1 MKLSLFALVLGA
13 AACGGHAPPTAK
25 PAARAQLPTSA
36 VAPRQREVASPR
48 VCLGKR
54 RLLKELGNAELAAAA
69 GRPSD
74 RVESEPA
81 ITRPPAPPIEHA
93 YGVAAPATVLIRTA
107 DGMGSGVVIDAAR
120 GLVLTNHHVVAG
132 LLGEDLTIKVT
143 LELGKALPAGRIVAS
158 GTKLEGVVVKTDPV
172 KDLAIV
178 KIVNPP
184 KGLATAKIAE
194 FDPRVGENVMSVGNA
209 GIGLLWAAKV
219 CNVSKIGDLTNET
232 SMLEAGDCTRTD
244 ETATARDQRR
254 QREQCQARKEE
265 VKKRVEQA
273 PQALSIQTTCGI
285 NGGDSGGPLVNAWGE
300 VVGINQSVRFGANTL
315 AFHVHVA
322 EVRELV
328 KGIPDAAVAVIPDP
342 FCDGGT
348 ELSVEDF
355 DGDGVVDTASTAGM
369 SFDGGEMMKNGTFLI
384 DLDQDGTKAMTAEHP
399 FDPEVALVLS
409 GDDAYSFYD
418 TDGDGAF
425 DVMYR
430 DDKADGTPERAY
442 RLVNGTAKL
451 ERALL
456 GKKTIDPSV
465 IGAGN
470 GAGAAGGT
478 ALARLGAAAV
488 GLGLSRL
495 ATAAVLAAAETPR
508 VPDYKRAFG
517 DDGYAQDGDGDGAV
531 DTIYSKGSF
540 GAGQALL
547 FDVRSKAL
555 AQLKSG
561 DSAAPAFKAGPIQPQ
576 YVYIEKPAGAWALY
590 DTDTDGAF
598 DVALFAKKPTQLD
611 EGDRFM
617 TRSSFATHA
626 YALAPGK
633 APEALREPIGRALV
647 RTDLFKDPAV
657 RRAFEQSQG
666 RRSSARGG
674 LPDAFDGASG
684 MSEPWRFGK
693 LERDRQVLE
702 QVSRFG
708 HAVLVDLDR
717 DTKKLATKTAEE
729 LAKANDGFDA
739 ELAILRDVDAAWFFY
754 DTDGDGVFD
763 TIAYTH
769 DFATGLADNV
779 IRIDPSGEKVTV
791 LPAGGP
797 AFRPELVRASG
808 QTAAK
813 LAALLTSMKERAVEQ
828 KRALEQKRKAAAE

>member
-13 AACGGHAPPTAK
+13 AACGGHAPPPAK
-25 PAARAQLPTSA
+25 PTARVPTSA
-36 VAPRQREVASPR
+36 SAMAPRQREVASPR

-69 GRPSD
+69 GRPSE

-81 ITRPPAPPIEHA
+81 VARPTAPPIEHA

-132 LLGEDLTIKVT
+132 LLGEDLTIKVA

-184 KGLATAKIAE
+184 KGLAVARIAE
-194 FDPRVGENVMSVGNA
+194 FDPRVGENVMSIGNA

-219 CNVSKIGDLTNET
+219 CNVSKVGDLTNET

-265 VKKRVEQA
+265 IKKRVEQA

-328 KGIPDAAVAVIPDP
+328 KGIPDTAAPVIPDP
-342 FCDGGT
+342 FCDGGA
-348 ELSVEDF
+348 EISVEDF
-355 DGDGVVDTASTAGM
+355 DGDGIVDTASTSGM
-369 SFDGGEMMKNGTFLI
+369 SFDGGEMMKNGTYLI
-384 DLDQDGTKAMTAEHP
+384 DLDQDGTQAMTAAHP

-442 RLVNGTAKL
+442 RLAHGTAKL
-451 ERALL
+451 DRALL

-470 GAGAAGGT
+470 GAGAAGGV

-488 GLGLSRL
+488 GLGLGRL
-495 ATAAVLAAAETPR
+495 ATPAVLAAAETPR
-508 VPDYKRAFG
+508 VPDYRRAFN
-517 DDGYAQDGDGDGAV
+517 DDGYAQDGDGDGVV
-531 DTIYSKGSF
+531 DTIYSKGAF
-540 GAGQALL
+540 GSGHAFL

-555 AQLKSG
+555 AALKSG

-590 DTDTDGAF
+590 DTDVDGAF
-598 DVALFAKKPTQLD
+598 DIALFAKKPTQLD
-611 EGDRFM
+611 ENDRFM

-626 YALAPGK
+626 YALAAGK
-633 APEALREPIGRALV
+633 APEALREPIGRALA
-647 RTDLFKDPAV
+647 RADLFKDPAV
-657 RRAFEQSQG
+657 RRVFEQSQG
-666 RRSSARGG
+666 RRSAARGG

-717 DTKKLATKTAEE
+717 DTKKLATKTADE
-729 LAKANDGFDA
+729 LAKAGDGFDA
-739 ELAILRDVDAAWFFY
+739 ELAILRDLDAAWFFY

-769 DFATGLADNV
+769 DFSTGLADNV
-779 IRIDPSGEKVTV
+779 IRVDPSGEKVTT

-797 AFRPELVRASG
+797 VFRPELVRAPAK
-808 QTAAK
+808 TAAK
-813 LAALLTSMKERAVEQ
+813 LTALIASMKERAAEQ
-828 KRALEQKRKAAAE
+828 KRAIEQKRKAAAE